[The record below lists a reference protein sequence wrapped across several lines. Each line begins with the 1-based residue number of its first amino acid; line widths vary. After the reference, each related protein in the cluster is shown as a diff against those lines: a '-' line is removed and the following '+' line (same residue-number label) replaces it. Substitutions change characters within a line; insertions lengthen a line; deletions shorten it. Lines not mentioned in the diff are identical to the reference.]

1 IIVEICFTNNNTGVT
16 GNTVTVATSGLSSGI
31 CAYFRA
37 DNSSTVCTSATATAI
52 TTSRPNAR
60 FFVTRVPL
68 TNASNMQFS
77 NITNTSLTLSIT
89 KGSGGA
95 RIIVCRPTIAAAVV
109 PVNLTNY
116 SANSIYSQG
125 NTTGANNFV
134 VYNGTGN
141 TVNITGL
148 TKNTA
153 YTFTVYEYN
162 GAAGNTAYQTSGYSG
177 SPVTTLPV
185 KWQSF
190 EANRNAKSVTLN
202 WSTASEVNNDYFTV
216 ERSLN
221 NQNWFEQINIKG
233 SGNSMVVNKYNYI
246 DNLDATAL
254 NFDLYYRIKQVDFDG
269 KFSLSKT
276 VIVKTN
282 SNANTNKTIPNP
294 SNGKFIYISQ
304 EPILIPGNLTIIN
317 SIGGEVGKLTINN
330 METPIDMSNLPKGVY
345 YLLFN
350 NNGKSFKS
358 TIVIQ

>member
-1 IIVEICFTNNNTGVT
+1 
-16 GNTVTVATSGLSSGI
+16 
-31 CAYFRA
+31 
-37 DNSSTVCTSATATAI
+37 
-52 TTSRPNAR
+52 
-60 FFVTRVPL
+60 
-68 TNASNMQFS
+68 MQFS

-95 RIIVCRPTIAAAVV
+95 RIIVCRPSVAAAVA

-162 GAAGNTAYQTSGYSG
+162 GAVGNTAYQTSGYSG

-282 SNANTNKTIPNP
+282 SNANINKTIPNP

-304 EPILIPGNLTIIN
+304 EPILIPGDLTIIN
-317 SIGGEVGKLTINN
+317 SLGSEVGKLTINN